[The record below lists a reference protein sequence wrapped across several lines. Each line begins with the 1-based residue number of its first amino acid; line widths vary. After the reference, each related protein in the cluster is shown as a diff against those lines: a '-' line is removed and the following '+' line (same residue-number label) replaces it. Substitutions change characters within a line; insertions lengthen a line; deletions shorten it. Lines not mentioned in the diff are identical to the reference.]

1 MTLHNHHRHQ
11 LWPDS
16 DSERTT
22 DGDHV
27 HLQVVN
33 GAVLPFVLI
42 FMIKLINDKKLMGSY
57 TNKPTFN
64 IIAWI
69 TVASMIVLTIVMTVD
84 IAFPGFIKRLLS
96 F

>member
-1 MTLHNHHRHQ
+1 MTIMFI
-11 LWPDS
+11 S
-16 DSERTT
+16 
-22 DGDHV
+22 
-27 HLQVVN
+27 QVVN

-42 FMIKLINDKKLMGSY
+42 FMIKLINDKNLMGDY

-69 TVASMIVLTIVMTVD
+69 TVVTMITLTIVMTVD
-84 IAFPGFIKRLLS
+84 IAFPGLLMRIFS